1 MIASKVEVNPDL
13 IKFKPLSR
21 KKKVE
26 LRKSRVI
33 AYIEAKPYMKRITT
47 RELALIAEL
56 SPQNTWQL
64 LNRMEKNREIVKHS
78 LTPRTFAY
86 TVPMPVHT
94 VKTAEATQPMEARAS
109 TASTGGG
116 TAQLATYA
124 KDFAWSTNSDSLR
137 EFVAYMDGKELDLR
151 RLEDR

>member
-21 KKKVE
+21 KKKAALREQRIIE
-26 LRKSRVI
+26 LIESR
-33 AYIEAKPYMKRITT
+33 PFMSRIKGEDFAVVTEMST
-47 RELALIAEL
+47 
-56 SPQNTWQL
+56 QNTWNMI
-64 LNRMEKNREIVKHS
+64 NRMVKKHKIVKHS
-78 LTPRTFAY
+78 LTLRTFAF
-86 TVPMPVHT
+86 TVESKSNI
-94 VKTAEATQPMEARAS
+94 VKPANPPIEVRAN

-124 KDFAWSTNSDSLR
+124 KEFAWSTNSDSLR

-151 RLEDR
+151 RLADV